1 MIPTLRFSGVGIS
14 NNFLPG
20 SCSRVTILVSS
31 YALKEV

>member
-20 SCSRVTILVSS
+20 SCSCATIKGSS
-31 YALKEV
+31 YAFKEV